1 MSIWKVPAT
10 VNELNEKIANS
21 MAGNLG
27 ISFLEIGDDYLKASM
42 PLNEKTRQNM
52 GIIHGGANVV
62 LAETI
67 ANIAAV
73 LCCDADKTV
82 VGLEISANHLRPGLD
97 TVTAITKPLH
107 IGRTTM
113 VWEIK
118 IYNVDNKLTCVSR
131 FTGSVI
137 PL

>member
-1 MSIWKVPAT
+1 VPIWKAPAT
-10 VNELNEKIANS
+10 LSELNQKIANS
-21 MAGNLG
+21 MAGILG
-27 ISFLEIGDDYLKASM
+27 ITFIEIGDDYLKASM
-42 PLNEKTRQNM
+42 PLSDKTRQNM

-62 LAETI
+62 LAETV

-73 LCCDADKTV
+73 LCCDSDKTV
-82 VGLEISANHLRPGLD
+82 VGLEISANHLRPGLG
-97 TVTAITKPLH
+97 TVTAMTRPLH

-118 IYNVDNKLTCVSR
+118 IYNAENKLTCVSR
-131 FTGSVI
+131 FTGAVI

>member
-1 MSIWKVPAT
+1 MSIWKSAAT
-10 VNELNEKIANS
+10 LTELNQKIANS

-27 ISFLEIGDDYLKASM
+27 IAFTEIGDDFLKASM

-52 GIIHGGANVV
+52 GIMHGGANVV
-62 LAETI
+62 LAETT

-73 LCCDADKTV
+73 LCCDADRTV
-82 VGLEISANHLRPGLD
+82 VGLEISANHLRPGMG
-97 TVTAITKPLH
+97 TVTAVTKPLH

-118 IYNVDNKLTCVSR
+118 IYNAEHKLTCVTR